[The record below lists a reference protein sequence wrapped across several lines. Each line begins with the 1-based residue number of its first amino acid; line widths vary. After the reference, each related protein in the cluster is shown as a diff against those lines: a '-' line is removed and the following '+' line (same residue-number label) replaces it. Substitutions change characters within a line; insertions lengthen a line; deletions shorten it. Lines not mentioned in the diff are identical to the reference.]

1 MFDILSP
8 APAEAAEKRE
18 ARAGGMKHVILS
30 QLDSNIP

>member
-8 APAEAAEKRE
+8 APAEAAESE